1 MIWNPPFNALI
12 MLVLIVGAA
21 VLIALSYLWSA
32 QKMKYAAPQAI
43 ATLVLRGLGFLL
55 LILFV
60 LQPMQLPKPREITMQ
75 RSVAVLLDTSASM
88 KQPVNSAPSAPTR
101 FGHVRK
107 LLDDNH
113 VFKQIQSQAQLNIY
127 GFDQQAG
134 ALAAD
139 ALAKYEPQGKQTDLA
154 AAIRQVAKI
163 HDNDDLA
170 GVLVFSDG
178 RNTQGSDPAASLG
191 EMKLPVYTVAVG
203 SVLLKEETK
212 TEQKKDLAIESIAA
226 DRRVILGRT
235 ANIALT
241 VEATGFGARQVTVEL
256 LKGDT
261 DQVINT
267 TAVAVSQQQSRRQA
281 LFTVKP
287 SAVGVFK
294 YRVRIPAEAE
304 DSDPTNNQRDFEVE
318 VVDPINRLLYVDR
331 LRFERRFFN
340 QILEKQRS
348 LRYTSVVPIDGER
361 VMVQGNDP
369 DGKRFGAAFSPEQL
383 VGLKAIV
390 IGDVP
395 ASQFTGQ
402 QIAALYDWVDK
413 GGALL
418 IMGGPAS
425 LGDKGFAGTQLG
437 KLLPI
442 TPAQSHAYLEG
453 QYPVDLTA
461 EGAAHPA
468 FQKVKGRWGNAPPLL
483 SRFAVAKV
491 KPTATVL
498 MMTTDTNA
506 APIVVAQNLGK
517 GKTAVVLTDSTWRW
531 SLGYDQRTQSV
542 GGQSPH
548 TAFWSQLVDWLLPE
562 LTDTDRGQNQ
572 VQIIT
577 DRQAYEVGDQVM
589 LMISVRDAAG
599 EVVRDAEVQVTAATP
614 DGRPVQRVAKI
625 DPSDTAGALYTAS
638 FEAYMPGEFTI
649 GVAAKRETADLGS
662 DRVSIQVT
670 QPIVEFT
677 QTDPD
682 PQTLTKLAEK
692 TGGSVL
698 NEMQLGD
705 LAAKINMTPRQV
717 TIQPSA
723 DADAEPAWNRWLL
736 LLAFIGLMSG
746 EWFIRRKNQW
756 V

>member
-12 MLVLIVGAA
+12 MLVLILGAA
-21 VLIALSYLWSA
+21 ALIGFSYVWSA
-32 QKMKYAAPQAI
+32 KKMKYAAPQAV
-43 ATLVLRGLGFLL
+43 ATVILRALGFGL

-88 KQPVNSAPSAPTR
+88 TQPASASPSAPTR
-101 FGHVRK
+101 FAQVRK
-107 LLDDNH
+107 LLDDNR
-113 VFKQIQSQAQLNIY
+113 VFKQIESQARLSIY

-134 ALAAD
+134 ALAAE
-139 ALAKYEPQGKQTDLA
+139 ALAKYDPQGKQTDLA

-170 GVLVFSDG
+170 GVLIFSDG
-178 RNTQGSDPAASLG
+178 RNTQGADPAESLG

-203 SVLLKEETK
+203 SVLPKVQTK

-226 DRRVILGRT
+226 DQRVILGRT
-235 ANIALT
+235 ANVALT
-241 VEATGFGARQVTVEL
+241 VEAVGFEARQVVVEL
-256 LKGDT
+256 LSG
-261 DQVINT
+261 DQVVNT
-267 TAVAVSQQQSRRQA
+267 TAVAVSPQQPRRQA

-287 SAVGVFK
+287 GAVGVFK
-294 YRVRIPAEAE
+294 YRVRIGAEAE
-304 DSDPTNNQRDFEVE
+304 DADPTNNQRDFEVE

-348 LRYTSVVPIDGER
+348 LRYTSVTPVDDQK

-369 DGKRFGAAFSPEQL
+369 DGKRYGVEFSPAQL
-383 VGLKAIV
+383 AGLKAII
-390 IGDVP
+390 IGDIP
-395 ASQFTGQ
+395 AAQFSAQ

-418 IMGGPAS
+418 IMAGPSS
-425 LGDKGFAGTQLG
+425 LGEKGFAGTQLG

-442 TPAQSHAYLEG
+442 TPAASGAYLEG
-453 QYPVDLTA
+453 QFPVDLTA

-468 FQKVKGRWGNAPPLL
+468 FQKVKGRWAAAPPLL
-483 SRFAVAKV
+483 SRFAAANV

-498 MMTTDTNA
+498 MMTTDANA
-506 APIVVAQNLGK
+506 APVVVAQNLGK

-531 SLGYDQRTQSV
+531 SLGYDPRTQSV
-542 GGQSPH
+542 GGQNPH
-548 TAFWSQLVDWLLPE
+548 TAFWSQIIDWLLPE
-562 LTDTDRGQNQ
+562 LTDTDRGRNQ

-577 DRQAYEVGDQVM
+577 DRQAYEVGDPVM

-599 EVVRDAEVQVTAATP
+599 EVVRDAEVKVTAATP
-614 DGRPVQRVAKI
+614 DGRPVERIAKI

-638 FEAYMPGEFTI
+638 FEAYMPGEYII
-649 GVAAKRETADLGS
+649 GVSAKRETAELGG
-662 DRVSIQVT
+662 DRVSINVT

-682 PQTLTKLAEK
+682 PQTLAKLAER

-698 NEMQLGD
+698 NEMELGD